1 MADAYVWGAY
11 GNPVWVQVSSFA
23 PRRGKAVLSTVA
35 VRNGLTYEP
44 ATPFILK
51 IFFSKIFLGF
61 FYFMF

>member
-1 MADAYVWGAY
+1 
-11 GNPVWVQVSSFA
+11 
-23 PRRGKAVLSTVA
+23 LSTVA